1 MIFHNRQK
9 SNFTTLANS
18 MLRNKN
24 LSLKAKGLL
33 AQLLSHTEMWKIT
46 IKSLCMYNKEGRK
59 AIESAIR
66 ELIVEGYLIQRK
78 YRDEGGKY
86 DVEYYVSDRKS
97 DLTDVP
103 FPPRLDRCGL
113 SDAENVQ
120 WTIHINK
127 KINQEEQKRILSSIE
142 HFYGELQS
150 AGLKLSYIEKFF
162 DGIDDDYEFVFERL
176 KEILEKSK
184 GANKRAAYLAT
195 SLENLKE
202 EMNSIEHRSKK
213 EEVKRKEEERERRA
227 KSEERRADM
236 LKMGREIY
244 KKMKIEERKEKCED
258 IFAELDEVEKK
269 RLEIF
274 GTDVETLPETLRNT
288 IFIKLYEKFSE
299 DKLEGSNV

>member
-1 MIFHNRQK
+1 M
-9 SNFTTLANS
+9 
-18 MLRNKN
+18 
-24 LSLKAKGLL
+24 SLKAKGLL
-33 AQLLSHTEMWKIT
+33 AQLLSHTESWKIT

-59 AIESAIR
+59 AIEGAIR

-120 WTIHINK
+120 RSIHINK
-127 KINQEEQKRILSSIE
+127 NINQEEQKRILSSMEQFFI
-142 HFYGELQS
+142 GMQD
-150 AGLKLSYIEKFF
+150 AGVRMSYLKEFF
-162 DGIDDDYEFVFERL
+162 KSIDDDDYEFVFERL

-184 GANKRAAYLAT
+184 CAEKRAAYIAT

-202 EMNSIEHRSKK
+202 EMKSAEYRKQKSEIR
-213 EEVKRKEEERERRA
+213 RKEKERTRREEKEKERKEMMIRG
-227 KSEERRADM
+227 K
-236 LKMGREIY
+236 EIY
-244 KKMKIEERKEKCED
+244 DKLKIEERKEKCED
-258 IFAELDEVEKK
+258 IFVELDENEKK

-274 GTDVETLPETLRNT
+274 GKNVETLPETLRNT
-288 IFIKLYEKFSE
+288 IFIKLYEKFNE
-299 DKLEGSNV
+299 DELESSNV